1 MAALIVE
8 WIPRRLIMTNDS
20 TMKIV
25 YIIVEFHG
33 SIASI
38 KSNKRISVLL
48 ILVGNR
54 LLHITPW
61 PFISVIQVSDG
72 FDVADSELGK
82 RLEADDLVIM
92 VEKI

>member
-1 MAALIVE
+1 M
-8 WIPRRLIMTNDS
+8 
-20 TMKIV
+20 
-25 YIIVEFHG
+25 
-33 SIASI
+33 
-38 KSNKRISVLL
+38 SVLL